1 MRTENRN
8 NLELPTDLDDAELVA
23 EIIFF
28 RLQLKNQ
35 RYEIGAD
42 YILKLLPVSKT
53 DILNKNK
60 IIELLHDYLIRVIKE
75 KNVKNKYTEFRWE
88 RHNNASREA
97 WRDLY
102 FSFFSSKDNETIDD
116 VSLLFCESDNFTKN
130 SIWQEYSG
138 IENAENILW
147 ADTMLLTNEFDNAA
161 NLAQSYL
168 RLPFKSK
175 IYESELLRC
184 FYFLYANS
192 CCFYFFNNE
201 KTHGYYFS
209 ENSRLKDFRNYPRI
223 KGCQVMTVETYRQ
236 STNYLFFE
244 SLWTSF
250 TRTISPFILILL
262 SFWYFD
268 FPNYSDSEF
277 YVALVIGYYGGYR
290 LNRFNEIARKKKT
303 KKDDWI
309 KRALMKFSKKV
320 CKLMSFSVH
329 GEAMLIDDLLENSEI
344 IRFGGVTLEA
354 PQPIR
359 EILIRAKRD
368 GDLTVGLIE

>member
-1 MRTENRN
+1 MHF
-8 NLELPTDLDDAELVA
+8 ELPTDLDDAELVA

-28 RLQLKNQ
+28 RLQLNNQ
-35 RYEIGAD
+35 RYEIDAD
-42 YILKLLPVSKT
+42 YNLQLLPGSKT
-53 DILNKNK
+53 DILNTNELC
-60 IIELLHDYLIRVIKE
+60 ELLHEYLIREIREKDIK
-75 KNVKNKYTEFRWE
+75 NRWTGFRWE
-88 RHNNASREA
+88 RHNNDSREE
-97 WRDLY
+97 WRKIYLRELGREDEIIIDYVSELVERLNNY
-102 FSFFSSKDNETIDD
+102 KKDSLWLKYSSIT
-116 VSLLFCESDNFTKN
+116 N
-130 SIWQEYSG
+130 S
-138 IENAENILW
+138 ENILW
-147 ADTMLLTNEFDNAA
+147 ADTMLLDNEFDGTSY
-161 NLAQSYL
+161 LAELYL

-175 IYESELLRC
+175 RYESELLRC

-192 CCFYFFNNE
+192 CCFNFFNNK
-201 KTHGYYFS
+201 KTHGYYFT
-209 ENSRLKDFRNYPRI
+209 ENARLKDFRHYAAI
-223 KGCQVMTVETYRQ
+223 KGRQVMTLETYIK
-236 STNYLFFE
+236 SNNL
-244 SLWTSF
+244 
-250 TRTISPFILILL
+250 SPFDSFWFVTARAMSPFLLILL

-290 LNRFNEIARKKKT
+290 LNSFNEIARKKKL

-309 KRALMKFSKKV
+309 KRTLIKFSKNV

-344 IRFGGVTLEA
+344 IRFGGVTLEV